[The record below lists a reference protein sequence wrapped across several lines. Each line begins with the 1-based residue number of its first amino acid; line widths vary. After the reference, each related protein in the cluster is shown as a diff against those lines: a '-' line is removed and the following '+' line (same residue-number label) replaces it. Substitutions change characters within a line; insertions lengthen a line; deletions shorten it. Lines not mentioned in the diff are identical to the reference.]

1 MSDPTVHAEQQEIV
15 DCSASEYKVPAQ
27 EGDVIIHAD
36 IHLQP
41 GDSTVEDKIRL
52 VNQVALV

>member
-1 MSDPTVHAEQQEIV
+1 MSDPTVHAEQLEIV
-15 DCSASEYKVPAQ
+15 YCSASEYKVPAQ

-41 GDSTVEDKIRL
+41 GDSTAEDKIRL
-52 VNQVALV
+52 VN